1 MNWSGDSSCG
11 VEVMEAAG
19 SVWYGSGGGWPPGLL
34 VQTVVLYPS
43 VSGEGLRLPS
53 ESPFRRGIKQGHF
66 TRNRV
71 TGPVL
76 GTWAF
81 RTAVLEGPAGCA
93 GGCFRVFDP
102 KRWLSGALT
111 QVKTLGLSTFLSR
124 SQVA

>member
-1 MNWSGDSSCG
+1 
-11 VEVMEAAG
+11 MEAAG

-93 GGCFRVFDP
+93 GGCFRVSF
-102 KRWLSGALT
+102 RSETVVERGFNTGENSWSFH
-111 QVKTLGLSTFLSR
+111 FLSR

>member
-1 MNWSGDSSCG
+1 
-11 VEVMEAAG
+11 MEAAG
-19 SVWYGSGGGWPPGLL
+19 SVWYGSGGGWPRGLL
-34 VQTVVLYPS
+34 VRTVVLYPS

-53 ESPFRRGIKQGHF
+53 ESPFRRAIKQGHF

-81 RTAVLEGPAGCA
+81 LTAVLEGPAGCA
-93 GGCFRVFDP
+93 GGCFRVSF
-102 KRWLSGALT
+102 RSETVVERGFNT
-111 QVKTLGLSTFLSR
+111 GENSCSFHFLSR